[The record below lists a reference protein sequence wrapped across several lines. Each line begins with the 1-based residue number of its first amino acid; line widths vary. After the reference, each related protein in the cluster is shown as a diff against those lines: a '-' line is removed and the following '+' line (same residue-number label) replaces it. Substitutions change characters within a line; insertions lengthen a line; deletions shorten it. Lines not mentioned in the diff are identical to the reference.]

1 MLESISYNSLYFVF
15 AKIDFNLLKTQVEA
29 KVDTTANGLYIIHPL
44 DFTRT
49 FSIQLQLISF

>member
-29 KVDTTANGLYIIHPL
+29 KVDTAANGVSK
-44 DFTRT
+44 R
-49 FSIQLQLISF
+49 